1 MKKITIAMKEN
12 THEWLRAQA
21 AREGISVSRSVR
33 NLVVL
38 ARARDANSELRLKK
52 IKRKP
57 GLLNGKI

>member
-33 NLVVL
+33 NLVDQ
-38 ARARDANSELRLKK
+38 ARAHDVNSELRLKK

-57 GLLNGKI
+57 DSRNGKI

>member
-57 GLLNGKI
+57 GALSGKI